1 MLIIDVI
8 DDNRGDN
15 WSASEMIEEIN
26 HLRQALNQTAQQAT
40 KSLKADMPSRFT
52 LRKNWAQKGIRFESA
67 SRDSLQARVFSV
79 DPWLLKQEDGETWK
93 PEGHVAIPKAARP
106 SDKSLIPRS
115 MFPNALRG
123 RKDVF
128 AFDFSKDASWK
139 PYPHNGI
146 FQRVR
151 GGQYLRLLYLLKD
164 KKTTPARWNFG
175 EQVADV
181 VDEYFD
187 RYHDDDELDSFHWN
201 RESFAADFR

>member
-1 MLIIDVI
+1 MLIIDVN

-26 HLRQALNQTAQQAT
+26 HLRQALNQTAQEAT

-52 LRKNWAQKGIRFESA
+52 LRKNWAQKGIRFERA
-67 SRDSLQARVFSV
+67 GRDSLQARVFSV
-79 DPWLLKQEDGETWK
+79 DPWLVKQEEGETWK
-93 PEGHVAIPKAARP
+93 PEGHVAIPKAPRP

-128 AFDFSKDASWK
+128 AFDFSQNASWK
-139 PYPHNGI
+139 PYPHHGI

-151 GGQYLRLLYLLKD
+151 GGKHLRILYLLKD
-164 KKTTPARWNFG
+164 KKTTPARWHFSD
-175 EQVADV
+175 QVEDV
-181 VDEYFD
+181 THEYFD
-187 RYHDDDELDSFHWN
+187 RYYHDELDSIYWN
-201 RESFAADFR
+201 REI